1 MITAADSD
9 RFDELAEEILGEHP
23 NHFPV
28 LIAKLHRLDQIH
40 NRKGQLSAVV
50 AAADAVIA
58 QIDVEQLVSH
68 YGSRV
73 NWDDPAALLLR
84 TKLDAKREVLA
95 DTLYRKGRALG
106 YMELP
111 DVIARHPIADP
122 KAHDKAFEENFAK
135 LRLWV
140 DTTDRKYVLL
150 HIRCERRKGCY
161 GKALKLL
168 NRFIPTSAPN
178 YWYIK
183 KRRDVYESLGWKHL
197 AEYESRSLM
206 ISFQKDYEP
215 F

>member
-1 MITAADSD
+1 MIVAADSD
-9 RFDELAEEILGEHP
+9 RFDELAEEILGGHP

-28 LIAKLHRLDQIH
+28 LVAKLHRLDQIH
-40 NRKGQLSAVV
+40 NCKGQLSAVV
-50 AAADAVIA
+50 AAADAVIV

-68 YGSRV
+68 YDSPV

-84 TKLDAKREVLA
+84 TKLEALA

-111 DVIARHPIADP
+111 DVIARYPIADP
-122 KAHDKAFEENFAK
+122 KVHDKTFEENFAK
-135 LRLWV
+135 LRLWG

-150 HIRCERRKGCY
+150 HIRRERRKGRY

-206 ISFQKDYEP
+206 ISFPKDYEP